1 MAAKKPAKRRTA
13 TRRKGA
19 GSGIGAKVV
28 SFAVLIISI
37 GGLFAFMSING
48 ITSVEGVLK
57 YFRGLGRETSEM
69 ADRTDLA
76 GELSNICNFVE
87 QPSCL
92 YGGNAQQKIGD
103 LNGDGKI
110 DDADSDL
117 YAQQHGVDIGGNDN
131 TASTAGNDK
140 MPTNNK
146 ASQLVVADADDSR
159 YVASEWPHWSMVSDQ
174 CDAREQ
180 ALRNAGLT
188 VDDHCRPAGGSFT
201 DPYGGGN
208 VSADDAVIVYKIP
221 LEYAQ
226 QHGAASWSSEQK
238 KTYANDESV
247 LVATSA
253 SEAGKRG
260 DSGPFSWKPRDEY
273 RCSYANDWVDTAV
286 KYGISVTQRDKTELE
301 SMIEECS

>member
-1 MAAKKPAKRRTA
+1 MVAKKPARRRSTARKR
-13 TRRKGA
+13 GSGV

-28 SFAVLIISI
+28 SFAVLILTI

-48 ITSVEGVLK
+48 ITSIEGGLK
-57 YFRGLGRETSEM
+57 YFRGLSRETSEI
-69 ADRTDLA
+69 ADKTDLA

-117 YAQQHGVDIGGNDN
+117 YAQQHGVDIGGNDANDDAN
-131 TASTAGNDK
+131 TVSI
-140 MPTNNK
+140 NNK
-146 ASQLVVADADDSR
+146 ASRLTVADADGSR
-159 YVASEWPHWSMVSDQ
+159 YVASEWPHWSMVSDA

-238 KTYANDESV
+238 RTYANDESV

-273 RCSYANDWVDTAV
+273 RCSYANDWVDTAI